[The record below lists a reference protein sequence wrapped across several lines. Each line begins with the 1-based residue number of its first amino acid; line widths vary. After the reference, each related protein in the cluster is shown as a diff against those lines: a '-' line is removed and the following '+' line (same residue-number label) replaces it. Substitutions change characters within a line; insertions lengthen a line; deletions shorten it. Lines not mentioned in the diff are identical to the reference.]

1 MAGDWIKFEVA
12 TSDKPEVW
20 AIADALLIDPDAVV
34 GKLLRVWAWF
44 DQQTES
50 GNAPSVTK
58 ALLDRAVG
66 VTDFCQTV
74 INVGWMVDDG
84 KSITLPNFDR
94 HNGTS
99 AKKRAETNRRVAKHR
114 EVKRDC
120 NAGGN
125 ANCNTND
132 VTKSVTR
139 EEKRR
144 EEKEKNNDLFSDF
157 PEFWGIAIKKIGK
170 DGAERAYLKALKKVS
185 HETIIKAW
193 RLANEAWQGKERKWI
208 PKPANWLKDGSW
220 DDEFT
225 ADEETGQL
233 EKTSE
238 FVGTHPDAE
247 MNLWKIRIKSF
258 REREF
263 WVGMYGPT
271 PDEPDCEAP
280 AELLKAYRE
289 GKAHD

>member
-120 NAGGN
+120 NADGN
-125 ANCNTND
+125 VNCNTND

-144 EEKEKNNDLFSDF
+144 EDKEKNNDLFDNFADF
-157 PEFWGIAIKKIGK
+157 WKAYPKKAGK
-170 DGAERAYLKALKKVS
+170 PDAEKRYKAALKTTTHEQIMEGLQRYKNHLDSERAGGFNQKAQLPA
-185 HETIIKAW
+185 AW
-193 RLANEAWQGKERKWI
+193 LNKGR
-208 PKPANWLKDGSW
+208 W
-220 DDEFT
+220 DDEY
-225 ADEETGQL
+225 DKDHETG
-233 EKTSE
+233 ESNKITE
-238 FVGTHPDAE
+238 FVGTHPDSE
-247 MNLWKIRIKSF
+247 LNTWKHRIKSF
-258 REREF
+258 RERGF
-263 WVGMYGPT
+263 WVDMYGPT

-280 AELLKAYRE
+280 AELLKQLE
-289 GKAHD
+289 NG